1 MILDSNHLRMLA
13 FIRLP
18 VPPASNTN
26 PTSPI
31 SGVAKSA
38 SPFAALNLV
47 INGAWFVDTNAEAE
61 MELNAKIN
69 EKIADF
75 MLARVSRVPNKSQRK
90 IQVDCCVCQRV
101 ELSGMWC
108 NEKDSWNK
116 RDGKTEF
123 NFRPA
128 MTSRLSLNCTYRY
141 WRLMWL
147 KYLPRGVI

>member
-1 MILDSNHLRMLA
+1 MATILDKMLMILDSNHLRMLA

-61 MELNAKIN
+61 MELNTKIK

-101 ELSGMWC
+101 ELSGM
-108 NEKDSWNK
+108 
-116 RDGKTEF
+116 
-123 NFRPA
+123 
-128 MTSRLSLNCTYRY
+128 
-141 WRLMWL
+141 
-147 KYLPRGVI
+147 

>member
-1 MILDSNHLRMLA
+1 MHINVNINVNISLNINVNINREMLTKRVPHQHLRMLA

-75 MLARVSRVPNKSQRK
+75 MLARVSTVPN
-90 IQVDCCVCQRV
+90 
-101 ELSGMWC
+101 
-108 NEKDSWNK
+108 
-116 RDGKTEF
+116 
-123 NFRPA
+123 
-128 MTSRLSLNCTYRY
+128 
-141 WRLMWL
+141 
-147 KYLPRGVI
+147 